1 MFTPGYPHVSYNWN
15 RTGTSEA
22 SGNAAREKFLGWQPW
37 PWDVALLESSAI
49 QTCHIWNFN
58 FSGFSPFFLA
68 NLFCFISEWDSKK
81 QLTSYINP
89 LGTAR
94 FRACAVDSLW
104 VNRRWWQYKT
114 TGDGGEGMRGV

>member
-1 MFTPGYPHVSYNWN
+1 MKSSLDGSHGHGTWPSWNLAQFKHAIFGTLISQVSHN
-15 RTGTSEA
+15 
-22 SGNAAREKFLGWQPW
+22 
-37 PWDVALLESSAI
+37 
-49 QTCHIWNFN
+49 
-58 FSGFSPFFLA
+58 FFLQK
-68 NLFCFISEWDSKK
+68 LFCFISEWDSKK